1 MTTAQILGMTDVSW
15 RARWQRGRVRLKRTR
30 RVIISVIAVLLAI
43 GAFLMW
49 GPIGLGNGPL
59 YSGHGYLTTG
69 WPDSSQGPVAITF
82 PLVNSGRD
90 RPVIDAVEFL
100 SPTRYAAPRVLGLE
114 VETWALPCTSVGP
127 ARPAGHA
134 FVSDGCGRSDRGPL
148 IGRSIG
154 ALSQGLLG
162 AAEIAAPR
170 PGWCWT
176 ITRIVVHYHVGI
188 RHYAATDPYAL
199 AVCGKDAAGHVDAAM
214 NAADG
219 SAA

>member
-1 MTTAQILGMTDVSW
+1 MTTAQMLGMTDMSW
-15 RARWQRGRVRLKRTR
+15 RARWQRGRARLKRRR
-30 RVIISVIAVLLAI
+30 RVIISVIAALLAI

-49 GPIGLGNGPL
+49 GPIGLRNGPL

-100 SPTRYAAPRVLGLE
+100 SATRYAAPRVLDLE

-127 ARPAGHA
+127 AHPDRHG
-134 FVSDGCGRSDRGPL
+134 FVSDGCGSSFHGPL

-154 ALSQGLLG
+154 ALSQGFLG

-170 PGWCWT
+170 PGSCWT
-176 ITRIVVHYHVGI
+176 ISKIVVRYHVGI

-199 AVCGKDAAGHVDAAM
+199 AVCGKDAAAQVDAAM

-219 SAA
+219 SGQ